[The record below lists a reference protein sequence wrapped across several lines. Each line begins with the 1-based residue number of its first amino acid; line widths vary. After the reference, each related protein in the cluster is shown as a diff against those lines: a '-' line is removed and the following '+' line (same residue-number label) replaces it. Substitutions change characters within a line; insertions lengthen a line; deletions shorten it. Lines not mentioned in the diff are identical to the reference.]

1 MSNEQAPQQP
11 PTPSAQVTALR
22 RLVGT
27 WTVSGGAE
35 GTVTYEFMTGGFFL
49 QQRVELEQYGE
60 QITGLEV
67 IGQLRPFGEE
77 PGEHVRSRFYDNHG
91 NSLDYVY
98 ELTGDTLLIWAGEK
112 GSPAYFEGR
121 FNADDTALSGE
132 WVYPGGGGYTS
143 TMTRVR

>member
-1 MSNEQAPQQP
+1 MSSEQAPQQP

-77 PGEHVRSRFYDNHG
+77 PSEHVRSRFYDNHG

-98 ELTGDTLLIWAGEK
+98 ELTGDTLLIWRA
-112 GSPAYFEGR
+112 R
-121 FNADDTALSGE
+121 
-132 WVYPGGGGYTS
+132 
-143 TMTRVR
+143 RVRRPISRAASTPTTPRSQASGSIQAVAATRRP